1 MACLMLNVG
10 IPSSLLGVIEYVKR
24 SRRVTVLWFGLV
36 GKGTKIVFQLLWFQE
51 RVTYFNFSVKDN
63 ILLF

>member
-51 RVTYFNFSVKDN
+51 RVTHFNFSVKDN